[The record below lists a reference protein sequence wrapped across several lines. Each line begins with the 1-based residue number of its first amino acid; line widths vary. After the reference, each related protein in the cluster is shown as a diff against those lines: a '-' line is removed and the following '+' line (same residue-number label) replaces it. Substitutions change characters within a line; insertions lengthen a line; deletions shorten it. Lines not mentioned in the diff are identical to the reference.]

1 MLPVSERVRLSLNC
15 NLVWFCVVGL
25 LMVMVGGV
33 VSDVSSSIP
42 SEVTFKVTLLELVIF
57 TESLAMNWT

>member
-42 SEVTFKVTLLELVIF
+42 SEVTFKVTLLE
-57 TESLAMNWT
+57 